1 MIFVS
6 NSISPQKILG
16 LFGIVLLFAAC
27 SSVKEFPINK
37 PFVFSNKIT
46 LKNNVGKDEKKRL
59 TIELDNYWDDS
70 LKARKVQQFGFIY
83 RLKKP
88 PVYDS
93 ANISR
98 SRGFMNAFLNSQGY
112 YYATFKDSVTLD
124 SVIAK
129 IPNEKWLGIFPT
141 FKKRKK
147 VLQLRTNIAFL
158 VDVGKRITIDTVSF
172 AMIDTLHKPID
183 STLQNITLAQAKYSL
198 LKKGNPYSKQIVSD
212 ELDRLAY
219 LYRSNGYYNLNREDI
234 YALADTLNAK
244 LLKLSIDPLAQAQI
258 INEAANARKEDPKWR
273 FTIML
278 KNSNDTL
285 KLKQYYVGNLY
296 YYPDIKN
303 VYYNADTLMARKDF
317 KVSFHKSGVMR
328 FDEDKFRFRPLREH
342 TYLIRGGLYDEN
354 AYYKSINK
362 LNQIG
367 SWKQVDAKAVV
378 RPKTDSI
385 DIHFFL
391 LPAPKQSWGI
401 DFEGSRNTGDIGS
414 GNLLGLATNL
424 TYKNKNVWKQ
434 AIQSL
439 TQARFGFEFNI
450 DKQVASAAP
459 KPFVQTQQLT
469 VSHSYSFP
477 RIIQPFTKW
486 KWLNDKI
493 NNLDNKK
500 TVFSAQGSYTN
511 RIDYYQLRS
520 LNLNFGFDYTKGNV
534 STQFRFPNIEL
545 YKVDTLDGLIQLFK
559 DNPFLRNSFRNGNVV
574 GVSLAKNILFSG
586 ENKSKIHNI
595 RLFAEE
601 SGFLT
606 SFLPNVGDQIFSYL
620 KLEGEYRYLKKYT
633 KDELALRAFVGAALP
648 KNGQTIPVFKQ
659 YFVGG
664 PNSMR
669 AWGLR
674 QLGLG
679 SSLSADTS
687 TSGYTDRFGD
697 FNLEFNTEYRFLLTT
712 IAGVKIGSALFADIG
727 NVWNIRQDPNNADAT
742 LSLKNFGRDLA
753 IGVGTGVR
761 LDFSFFLIRVDFAYK
776 LKDPARVA
784 NNGWTNFRDFEW
796 TDTRLNGLKI
806 KNYAFQLGIG
816 LPF

>member
-6 NSISPQKILG
+6 NSVFRQQIVG
-16 LFGIVLLFAAC
+16 LFSIVLLLAAC
-27 SSVKEFPINK
+27 SSVKEFPVNQ

-83 RLKKP
+83 RLKNP

-93 ANISR
+93 VNISR
-98 SRGFMNAFLNSQGY
+98 SSGFMNAYLNSQGY
-112 YYATFKDSVTLD
+112 YYATFKDSVTID
-124 SVIAK
+124 SVTRK
-129 IPNEKWLGIFPT
+129 ERVGGF
-141 FKKRKK
+141 FSKR
-147 VLQLRTNIAFL
+147 VPMLQLRTNIEFL
-158 VDVGKRITIDTVSF
+158 IDVGKRIIIDSVGF
-172 AMIDTLHKPID
+172 AMVDTLQVPVD

-198 LKKGNPYSKQIVSD
+198 LKSGKPYSKLLVSE
-212 ELDRLAY
+212 ELDRLTY
-219 LYRSNGYYNLNREDI
+219 LYRSKGYYNLSREDI
-234 YALADTLNAK
+234 YALADTLDAR
-244 LLKLSIDPLAQAQI
+244 LLKLSIDPLAQAQL
-258 INEAANARKEDPKWR
+258 INEVANARKEDPKWR
-273 FTIML
+273 FTFML
-278 KNSNDTL
+278 KKVTDTL
-285 KLKQYYVGNLY
+285 KLKQYYIGNLY

-303 VYYNADTLMARKDF
+303 VYYNSDSVIARTNF
-317 KVSFHKSGVMR
+317 KELPYKSGVMR
-328 FDEDKFRFRPLREH
+328 FDEYKFKFRPMREH
-342 TYLIRGGLYDEN
+342 TYLKRGGLYDEN

-378 RPKTDSI
+378 RPNTDSI
-385 DIHFFL
+385 DFHFFL
-391 LPAPKQSWGI
+391 LPAPKQSWGV

-424 TYKNKNVWKQ
+424 TYKNRNVWKQ

-450 DKQVASAAP
+450 DKQVDNAIA

-469 VSHSYSFP
+469 LSHTYSFP
-477 RIIQPFTKW
+477 RIIQPFKNW
-486 KWLNDKI
+486 KWLTDKI
-493 NNLDNKK
+493 NALDNKK
-500 TVFSAQGSYTN
+500 TVFSALGSYTN
-511 RIDYYQLRS
+511 RIDFYQLRS
-520 LNLNFGFDYTKGNV
+520 LNLSFGFDYTKGNV
-534 STQFRFPNIEL
+534 STHFRFPNIEL
-545 YKVDTLDGLIQLFK
+545 YKVDTLTGLIQLFN

-574 GVSLAKNILFSG
+574 GVSLSKNILFSG
-586 ENKSKIHNI
+586 NDKSKTHNV

-601 SGFLT
+601 SGLLT
-606 SFLPNVGDQIFSYL
+606 SLIPNVGDLIFSYL

-633 KDELALRAFVGAALP
+633 KDEFALRAFVGAALP
-648 KNGQTIPVFKQ
+648 KSGQTIPVFKQ

-679 SSLSADTS
+679 SSIITDTS
-687 TSGYTDRFGD
+687 TSGYSDRFGD
-697 FNLEFNTEYRFLLTT
+697 FNLEFNTEYRFVLTN
-712 IAGVKIGSALFADIG
+712 IAGVKVGSALFADIG
-727 NVWNIRQDPNNADAT
+727 NVWNIRQDHDNVDAT
-742 LSLKNFGRDLA
+742 LSLKNFGKDLA

-776 LKDPARVA
+776 LKDPARIA

-796 TDTRLNGLKI
+796 TDTRTNGVKI

>member
-16 LFGIVLLFAAC
+16 LFSIVLLFAAC

-93 ANISR
+93 SNISR

-112 YYATFKDSVTLD
+112 YYATFKDSVTID
-124 SVIAK
+124 SFVVKERIGK
-129 IPNEKWLGIFPT
+129 LFS
-141 FKKRKK
+141 KR
-147 VLQLRTNIAFL
+147 VPMLQLRTNIEFL

-172 AMIDTLHKPID
+172 TMIDTLHKPID

-198 LKKGNPYSKQIVSD
+198 LKQGKPYSKQIVSD

-244 LLKLSIDPLAQAQI
+244 LLTLSIDPLAQAQL
-258 INEAANARKEDPKWR
+258 INDAANARKEDPKWR
-273 FTIML
+273 FTMML
-278 KNSNDTL
+278 KKISDTL

-342 TYLIRGGLYDEN
+342 TYLIRGGLYNEN

-378 RPKTDSI
+378 RPNSDSI
-385 DIHFFL
+385 DFHFFL

-424 TYKNKNVWKQ
+424 TYKNRNVWKQ

-450 DKQVASAAP
+450 DKQVANIAP
-459 KPFVQTQQLT
+459 KPFVQTEQFTL
-469 VSHSYSFP
+469 SHSYSFP
-477 RIIQPFTKW
+477 RIIQPFKNW
-486 KWLNDKI
+486 KWLNDRI
-493 NNLDNKK
+493 NRRDNKK
-500 TVFSAQGSYTN
+500 TIFSAQGAYTN

-574 GVSLAKNILFSG
+574 GESLAKNILFSG
-586 ENKSKIHNI
+586 DDKSNIHNI

-601 SGFLT
+601 SGLLT
-606 SFLPNVGDQIFSYL
+606 NLFTKLGDRIFSYV

-633 KDELALRAFVGAALP
+633 KNELALRAFVGAAIP
-648 KNGQTIPVFKQ
+648 TKTGQTIPVFKQ

-679 SSLSADTS
+679 SSISADTS

-697 FNLEFNTEYRFLLTT
+697 FNLELNAEYRFLLTT
-712 IAGVKIGSALFADIG
+712 IAGVKVGSALFTDIG
-727 NVWNIRQDPNNADAT
+727 NVWNIRQDPNNVDAT
-742 LSLKNFGRDLA
+742 LNYKNFARDIA

-796 TDTRLNGLKI
+796 TDTRQNGVKI

>member
-6 NSISPQKILG
+6 NSISTQKILG
-16 LFGIVLLFAAC
+16 LVGIVLLFAAC

-37 PFVFSNKIT
+37 PFVFSNTIT

-59 TIELDNYWDDS
+59 TLELDNYWDDS

-83 RLKKP
+83 KLKKP
-88 PVYDS
+88 PVHDS
-93 ANISR
+93 ANVMR

-112 YYATFKDSVTLD
+112 YYATLKDSVRIDT
-124 SVIAK
+124 V
-129 IPNEKWLGIFPT
+129 T
-141 FKKRKK
+141 VRVKKAGLFHALNVFERGEPVK
-147 VLQLRTNIAFL
+147 QQRANIAFTI
-158 VDVGKRITIDTVSF
+158 DAGKRITIDSVGF

-183 STLQNITLAQAKYSL
+183 STLQNITLSQAKYSL
-198 LKKGNPYSKQIVSD
+198 LKKGKPYSKQIVSD

-244 LLKLSIDPLAQAQI
+244 LLTLSIDPLAQAQL

-273 FTIML
+273 FTMML
-278 KNSNDTL
+278 KKVTDTL

-303 VYYNADTLMARKDF
+303 VYYNADTLMARKDY
-317 KVSFHKSGVMR
+317 KESFHKSGVMR

-342 TYLIRGGLYDEN
+342 TYLIRGGLYNEN

-378 RPKTDSI
+378 RPNSDSI
-385 DIHFFL
+385 DFHFFL
-391 LPAPKQSWGI
+391 LPAPKQSWGV
-401 DFEGSRNTGDIGS
+401 DFEGSRNTGEIGS

-424 TYKNKNVWKQ
+424 TYKNRNVWKQ

-450 DKQVASAAP
+450 DKQVANAAP
-459 KPFVQTQQLT
+459 KPLVQTQQFT

-477 RIIQPFTKW
+477 RIIQPFKNW
-486 KWLNDKI
+486 KWLTGQVNK
-493 NNLDNKK
+493 LDNKK
-500 TVFSAQGSYTN
+500 TIFSAQGSYTN
-511 RIDYYQLRS
+511 RIDFYQLRS

-534 STQFRFPNIEL
+534 STLFRFPNIEL
-545 YKVDTLDGLIQLFK
+545 YKVDTLDGLVQLFK

-586 ENKSKIHNI
+586 EDKSKIHNI

-601 SGFLT
+601 SGLLT
-606 SFLPNVGDQIFSYL
+606 NLFTKLGDRVFSYV

-697 FNLEFNTEYRFLLTT
+697 FNLELNAEYRFLLTT
-712 IAGVKIGSALFADIG
+712 IAGVKVGSALFTDIG
-727 NVWNIRQDPNNADAT
+727 NVWNIRQDPSNADAT

-796 TDTRLNGLKI
+796 TDTRQNGVKI